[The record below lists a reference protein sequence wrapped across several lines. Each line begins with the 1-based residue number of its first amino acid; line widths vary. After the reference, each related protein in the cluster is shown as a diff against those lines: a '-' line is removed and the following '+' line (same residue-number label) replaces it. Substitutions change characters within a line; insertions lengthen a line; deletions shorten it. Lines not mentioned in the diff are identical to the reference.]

1 MQPEP
6 GPSDPLI
13 ATPPRPSNAT
23 RRTTSIDVQFPDFDA
38 GKITI
43 DVRGRDITTFG
54 VRDELAATLLVDLL
68 TGVVEDCDVTEIIGA
83 NLRSGFRRVLAEA
96 MPDDAAR
103 RTLRYSVLDD
113 TPGCFLVSGY
123 ALLRDG
129 LIPRFDEKAVAARH
143 GQADV
148 CAGWDVRGP
157 VFNVMVDHGVSP
169 TPFGPVAPRLEA
181 HDQYGWHQLAP
192 LARGTIRRRRVLDV
206 LPAAARGHFRDSYMA
221 DDHEMVM
228 HEYSFEVELDG
239 SRVASIDVTP
249 RVLPW
254 RECPNAIASAQHV
267 VGVGVDQL
275 VDKVRADYH
284 GTSTCTHLNSTL
296 KSLADIGALIH

>member
-1 MQPEP
+1 MH
-6 GPSDPLI
+6 
-13 ATPPRPSNAT
+13 
-23 RRTTSIDVQFPDFDA
+23 FPDFDA
-38 GKITI
+38 AKVTI
-43 DVRGRDITTFG
+43 DVRGRDITAFG
-54 VRDELAATLLVDLL
+54 VSDQLAITLLVNLAS
-68 TGVVEDCDVTEIIGA
+68 GIVEDCDVAEVVGA

-96 MPDDAAR
+96 MPEQAEA
-103 RTLRYSVLDD
+103 RTLTYSVLDD

-129 LIPRFDEKAVAARH
+129 LIPRFDEQAIAARH

-169 TPFGPVAPRLEA
+169 TPYGPVAPKIET
-181 HDQYGWHQLAP
+181 HDRYGWHELPA
-192 LARGTIRRRRVLDV
+192 LERGTIRRRRIIDV
-206 LPAAARGHFRDSYMA
+206 WPGNARGHFRDSYMA

-228 HEYSFEVELDG
+228 HEYEFAVVIESGRL
-239 SRVASIDVTP
+239 ASLAVTP

-254 RECPNAIASAQHV
+254 AECPNASASAQGV
-267 VGVGVDQL
+267 VGLHVDD
-275 VDKVRADYH
+275 VVEKVRADYS

-296 KSLADIGALIH
+296 KSLADISALSN